1 MYYGNHSRYFSVLK
15 VIFRNF
21 LFQSESEILYKTI
34 HQVSTRQCKKYWA
47 VAVTIFYR
55 IGYIKISNGRQYVT
69 RPPAVFISR
78 FFWSSASKHSY
89 DTEFDLRKNVP
100 GNNLRVPRYDSSLIY
115 STYDLKPIDL
125 YLLSNTIQ
133 LFSERPNRPKLS
145 SAEPRSF
152 GQIHRSFGRSF
163 GRTSGQ
169 KIRKNG

>member
-1 MYYGNHSRYFSVLK
+1 MLR
-15 VIFRNF
+15 
-21 LFQSESEILYKTI
+21 
-34 HQVSTRQCKKYWA
+34 
-47 VAVTIFYR
+47 
-55 IGYIKISNGRQYVT
+55 

-152 GQIHRSFGRSF
+152 GQLHRSFGPSF
-163 GRTSGQ
+163 GRIFSLKMATKYIKFFSKNSYTR
-169 KIRKNG
+169 KIHFYKLNLNSIWDNLIDSIHFLIGMKI